1 MCSRCWRY
9 CATSSGEVQKQ
20 ISRMMDWGVRWSIA
34 RRWCGVWLSDFMLLS
49 GMFRASA
56 VAWTR
61 REANLNSIVVASSLT
76 IASVPRAW
84 GLGWA
89 LKWMSIIKSSLVGT
103 RRAVS

>member
-1 MCSRCWRY
+1 
-9 CATSSGEVQKQ
+9 
-20 ISRMMDWGVRWSIA
+20 MMDWGVRWSIA
-34 RRWCGVWLSDFMLLS
+34 RRRCGVSDSDLMLLR
-49 GMFRASA
+49 GMFRTSA
-56 VAWTR
+56 VAWAR

-89 LKWMSIIKSSLVGT
+89 LKWMSITKSSLVGT